1 MGTLLNPCQLEIEL
15 FCRGVRIDPSCTL
28 EQDARAFSRT
38 RAGLGSGLELVL
50 PGDLRDCWL
59 NAPVV
64 ESFAKSSPWLLEK
77 RDGTYWVQDQRTRD
91 YYPVTLPPAPAWYHA
106 TTSRGVPMDQIGVL
120 QGTYLGIY
128 INDACAFWGPEH
140 LECKFCTTGL
150 NVGTAEMAVKDIR
163 DVVEVALAA
172 KAESGVTFVHF
183 NSGYQ
188 GGKDLDRSA
197 PYAQAIKEQ
206 VGALVGLQL
215 TPAKDVSQYDR
226 LIDLGVDHFSFCYE
240 LHNPEYFAKFLP
252 GKQRTFGQEAF
263 FRALEYTV
271 GKLGKGTVSG
281 EIIAG
286 IEPIEDTL
294 AAIDY
299 ITERGAFPTVCIFRP
314 TIGSQMQDWPSPEP
328 GDMEVVFRHLYEACR
343 KHNIP
348 IGLAP
353 NIEVSLVVQ
362 PTDTKYLAPRD
373 WKFHLYE
380 AQLRMMA
387 LAAQPIFRRKLRATG
402 KSSMTLAP
410 ST

>member
-1 MGTLLNPCQLEIEL
+1 MGPRLNPCQLEIEL
-15 FCRGVRIDPSCTL
+15 FCRGIRIDPSCTL

-64 ESFAKSSPWLLEK
+64 ESFAKVSPWILQK
-77 RDGTYWVQDQRTRD
+77 QDEVYYVEDERTRD
-91 YYPVTLPPAPAWYHA
+91 FYQVILPAAPDWYHA
-106 TTSRGVPMDQIGVL
+106 TTSRGVAMDQIGVL

-150 NVGTAEMAVKDIR
+150 NVGTSEMAVKDVR

-188 GGKDLDRSA
+188 GGQDLERSA

-314 TIGSQMQDWPSPEP
+314 TIGSQMQNWPSPAP
-328 GDMEVVFRHLYEACR
+328 ADMEIVFRHVYDACR
-343 KHNIP
+343 KQGIP

-380 AQLRMMA
+380 AQLRLMTF
-387 LAAQPIFRRKLRATG
+387 AAQPLFKRKLTARGISPQSLLQT
-402 KSSMTLAP
+402 T
-410 ST
+410 